1 MIAQFHLM
9 LYCQPMLINS
19 RTISVIFL
27 AITFFAR
34 AASADTASI
43 EGTAKDANGTALK
56 GADIRIE
63 AQGGS
68 SWFKLVKT
76 DAKGHYAYT
85 GLVANMYRVSL
96 IVHGATKA
104 SINNVKLK
112 SGDSTNLNFDLQK
125 GGSAQTAATGK
136 KKTHHVYVPG
146 VTGSHMG
153 GRWVEVEDG
162 DQTTTSSNVTRVGSG
177 GLGSMQG
184 NSGHSGGGN

>member
-1 MIAQFHLM
+1 MVAQLHLM
-9 LYCQPMLINS
+9 RYCYRMFINS

-34 AASADTASI
+34 AAWADTAAI
-43 EGTAKDANGTALK
+43 EGTAKDANGSALK

-68 SWFKLVKT
+68 SWAKLAKT
-76 DAKGHYAYT
+76 DAKGHYAYAA
-85 GLVANMYRVSL
+85 LAANTYRVSL
-96 IVHGATKA
+96 IVNGTTKA

-125 GGSAQTAATGK
+125 GGSKVADSGK
-136 KKTHHVYVPG
+136 KKTHHVYMPG

-162 DQTTTSSNVTRVGSG
+162 DQTTTSSNVTRTGAG
-177 GLGSMQG
+177 ALGTMQG
-184 NSGHSGGGN
+184 NSGHSGGQ

>member
-1 MIAQFHLM
+1 MRYRDAM
-9 LYCQPMLINS
+9 SINS
-19 RTISVIFL
+19 RIIPVIFL

-34 AASADTASI
+34 VAWADTASI
-43 EGTAKDANGTALK
+43 EGTAKDANGNALK

-68 SWFKLVKT
+68 SWAKLAKT

-85 GLVANMYRVSL
+85 GLVANTYRVSL
-96 IVHGATKA
+96 IVNGATKA

-112 SGDSTNLNFDLQK
+112 SGDSTNLNFDLKK
-125 GGSAQTAATGK
+125 GGSKIADSGK
-136 KKTHHVYVPG
+136 KKTHHVYIPG

-162 DQTTTSSNVTRVGSG
+162 DQTTTSSNVTRTGSG
-177 GLGSMQG
+177 ALGSMQS
-184 NSGHSGGGN
+184 NTGHTGGGN